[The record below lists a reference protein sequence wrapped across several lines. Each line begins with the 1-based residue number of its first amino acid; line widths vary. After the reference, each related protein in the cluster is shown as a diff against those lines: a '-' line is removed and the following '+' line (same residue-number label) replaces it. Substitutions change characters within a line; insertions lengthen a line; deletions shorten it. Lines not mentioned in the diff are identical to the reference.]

1 MPDLRF
7 NHMELT
13 LPKGSLDE
21 GGVREDIRR
30 FYSEVFGF
38 KTDDPYILKQK
49 ALLLSTDS
57 EGSQFILVTQQTKHM
72 HSPGYDHLGF
82 MYETRTEVDD
92 VLAKCQKYQEHDDR
106 VELVVY
112 DDMDTRAGKVHTF
125 YVKYLLP
132 IWFDIQCFEFK
143 PEKAP
148 EKRWVYA

>member
-1 MPDLRF
+1 MPNFRF

-30 FYSEVFGF
+30 FYSEVFEF
-38 KTDDPYILKQK
+38 DIVEPYILKQK
-49 ALLLSTDS
+49 ALVLRTDR
-57 EGSQFILVTQQTKHM
+57 ETSQFILITQQTKHM
-72 HSPGYDHLGF
+72 QSPGYDHLGF
-82 MYETRTEVDD
+82 EYETRAEVDAQ
-92 VLAKCQKYQEHDDR
+92 LEKCRKYQEKDDR

-112 DDMDTRAGKVHTF
+112 DDIRNDRAVVHTF

-132 IWFDIQCFEFK
+132 IWFDVQCFEYELDK
-143 PEKAP
+143 VP